1 MTELFNSIVDWKAAA
16 KWFSDNA
23 TAIGGLGIGT
33 YMYNQTNK
41 DNEKTSTNSQ

>member
-23 TAIGGLGIGT
+23 TVIGGLGLGT
-33 YMYNQTNK
+33 YMYNQIDNK
-41 DNEKTSTNSQ
+41 NDNSNKRV